1 MTEVVVHDAE
11 MLAFVAA
18 KVARAGATP
27 VLEDPRVDARR
38 GIGGGWMDENE
49 KKEGQVRKGE
59 MFSFLP

>member
-1 MTEVVVHDAE
+1 VTEVVVHDAE

-38 GIGGGWMDENE
+38 GIGGGWVDENE
-49 KKEGQVRKGE
+49 KKEGQVRRKKV
-59 MFSFLP
+59 FFFLP